1 MAGQA
6 TGRPMALLPLYYV
19 REKKNESQSYNLYA
33 TKKDKII
40 IYSVYKYRPGESL
53 DASMTVTLSSWIHL
67 STDGQIY
74 FYSDLLHL
82 GYTRQF

>member
-53 DASMTVTLSSWIHL
+53 DASMTVTLSS
-67 STDGQIY
+67 
-74 FYSDLLHL
+74 
-82 GYTRQF
+82 

>member
-1 MAGQA
+1 MAGQS

-40 IYSVYKYRPGESL
+40 IYSVCKYRPGESL
-53 DASMTVTLSSWIHL
+53 DASMTVTLSLWIHL